1 MQFVDNMVWEKI
13 NVENDIDGADG
24 LAFNTMIYIQ
34 RGD

>member
-1 MQFVDNMVWEKI
+1 MVWEKI
-13 NVENDIDGADG
+13 SVENDFDGADG